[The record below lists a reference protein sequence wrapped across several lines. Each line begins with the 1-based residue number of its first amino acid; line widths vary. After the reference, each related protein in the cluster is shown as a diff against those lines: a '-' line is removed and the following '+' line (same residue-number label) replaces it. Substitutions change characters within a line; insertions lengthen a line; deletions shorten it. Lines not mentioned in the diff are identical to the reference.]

1 MWMKILVN
9 NQGKKTVKKLN
20 TRWLLK
26 FSKSNFIVP
35 LRIVEYKT
43 VNKHLC
49 ISGILNYLGL
59 KIKFTKAEEVFF
71 FFYHF
76 KVK

>member
-1 MWMKILVN
+1 MKILVN